1 MVVFSFCIARI
12 TTCGGQ
18 SEFATRLLG
27 ECYPSWYNKQ
37 PYKFIV
43 TRLPSSRSS
52 KRPAS
57 RGPRVLS
64 LDSIILKV
72 ALAYGVAFNASSLFV
87 RIWIYILPNQRSKQ
101 EVFSLQQHNGTGG
114 TITKRVVLLVPTTL
128 LVSFSLATSLRN
140 FSMTHAPWYQNKATF
155 YVVIPGFEILVLTL
169 FPAARLDGLFYL
181 YAPDEVIRQGNEME
195 MSCRPWVCLYH
206 YFDLAGS
213 QFMLH

>member
-1 MVVFSFCIARI
+1 MVDCADN
-12 TTCGGQ
+12 TTLALVAGIFMAAGVILRGGDSYYSHVTGYSSGGPVVGQ
-18 SEFATRLLG
+18 SDFATRLLG
-27 ECYPSWYNKQ
+27 EGYPSFYNKQ

-43 TRLPSSRSS
+43 TCLPM
-52 KRPAS
+52 
-57 RGPRVLS
+57 
-64 LDSIILKV
+64 
-72 ALAYGVAFNASSLFV
+72 
-87 RIWIYILPNQRSKQ
+87 Q

-128 LVSFSLATSLRN
+128 LVVELSFSLTTSLRN

-155 YVVIPGFEILVLTL
+155 YVVIPSFEILVLTL

-206 YFDLAGS
+206 YFDVAGS